1 MNYTWIHNSFSRP
14 FLRIFVASK
23 CGTKPTNS
31 LFGAMYSPMQNCTEL
46 TLCDAR
52 SATGNHSFEDKQD
65 KQIIN

>member
-14 FLRIFVASK
+14 FLRIFAVPEY
-23 CGTKPTNS
+23 GTKSANGLLES
-31 LFGAMYSPMQNCTEL
+31 IYSPMPNCTEQI
-46 TLCDAR
+46 LCDDR